1 MTFAV
6 IPIASGHRGGSH
18 GSGFRDRA
26 SGRAAHAGAGLL
38 LGLDDRQEG
47 AQEQFAGRLND
58 AARFLWRVLDEDPAN
73 GRAHRDVAYVYAA
86 SVWYVLAES
95 EIEQALAALPKD
107 SETHYIAGTVYYE
120 RGRPG
125 DARSHFERAAALD
138 PTNAK
143 AARRAQRA
151 K

>member
-6 IPIASGHRGGSH
+6 IPIASGRRGGSH

-26 SGRAAHAGAGLL
+26 SGRAAHASAGLL

-58 AARFLWRVLDEDPAN
+58 AARSLWRVLDEDPAN

-86 SVWYVLAES
+86 SGWYVLSARPDERKGR
-95 EIEQALAALPKD
+95 Q
-107 SETHYIAGTVYYE
+107 AGTKSQV
-120 RGRPG
+120 
-125 DARSHFERAAALD
+125 ALWD
-138 PTNAK
+138 
-143 AARRAQRA
+143 
-151 K
+151 